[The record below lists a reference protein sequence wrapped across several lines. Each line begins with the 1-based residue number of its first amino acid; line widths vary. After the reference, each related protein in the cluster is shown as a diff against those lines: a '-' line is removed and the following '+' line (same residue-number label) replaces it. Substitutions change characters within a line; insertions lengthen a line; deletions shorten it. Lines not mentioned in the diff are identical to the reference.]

1 MNVNIVLNIDA
12 KATQGILHRQGLGK
26 MKHIEVQ
33 HLWLQSVVKN
43 GKVIVQKIDTKYNP
57 ADIGT
62 KALDGERIKLLMH
75 ILNMVYK

>member
-1 MNVNIVLNIDA
+1 M
-12 KATQGILHRQGLGK
+12 
-26 MKHIEVQ
+26 
-33 HLWLQSVVKN
+33 VKN

>member
-62 KALDGERIKLLMH
+62 KALDGERIKMLMQ